1 MQFLE
6 TLTSRT
12 WQKKRTDMTCGVTRT
27 YFKLAFPTLILTS
40 SNIAL
45 YDTLR
50 NGDKNMQK
58 NRKQILTALFF
69 IAVCIAVYFFIV
81 RGQNNKNAS
90 AQIFAMDT
98 YMELTAYGKNAEEA
112 VETAKDEI
120 ERLDALLSTGN
131 EKSEIS
137 QLNKNKKGKVSADTQ
152 YLLNRSLTI
161 YEETDE
167 AFDITIYPIMRA
179 WGFTGEEYRIPSE
192 EELQSLLQLVDA
204 SSLQYDASTQTLT
217 LPEGV
222 EIDFGGIAKGYTSQ
236 KVAQIMQEYDIT
248 SAILNLGGNVQLVG
262 AKPDGSS
269 WKVAIKSPDEQEE
282 YLGVLSAQNKAIIT
296 SGGYERYFEEN
307 GRKYHHIIDPK
318 TGMPAYNGLQSVTI
332 VSEDG
337 TLADGLSTALYVMG
351 TETAVRFW
359 QNHSDEF
366 DVILYTDDGTLY
378 VTEGIADTFTSE
390 HSITVLEKAVAF

>member
-1 MQFLE
+1 
-6 TLTSRT
+6 
-12 WQKKRTDMTCGVTRT
+12 
-27 YFKLAFPTLILTS
+27 
-40 SNIAL
+40 
-45 YDTLR
+45 
-50 NGDKNMQK
+50 MQK
-58 NRKQILTALFF
+58 NKRQILTAFLF
-69 IAVCIAVYFFIV
+69 IAVCIAAYFLIV
-81 RGQNNKNAS
+81 REQNNKSAS

-98 YMELTAYGKNAEEA
+98 YMELTAYGKNAEETVGA
-112 VETAKDEI
+112 AKDEI

-131 EKSEIS
+131 DKSEIG
-137 QLNKNKKGKVSADTQ
+137 QLNKNKKGQISADTQ
-152 YLLNRSLTI
+152 YLLNCSFTI
-161 YEETDE
+161 YEETDG
-167 AFDITIYPIMRA
+167 AFDITIYPVMRA
-179 WGFTGEEYRIPSE
+179 WGFTGEEHHIPTE

-236 KVAQIMQEYDIT
+236 RVAQIMQEYDIN

-318 TGMPAYNGLQSVTI
+318 TGIPAYNGLQSVTI

-351 TETAVRFW
+351 TESAVKFW

-366 DVILYTDDGTLY
+366 DAILYTDDGNLY
-378 VTEGIADTFTSE
+378 VTEGIADTFTSS

>member
-1 MQFLE
+1 MHKN
-6 TLTSRT
+6 T
-12 WQKKRTDMTCGVTRT
+12 KR
-27 YFKLAFPTLILTS
+27 
-40 SNIAL
+40 
-45 YDTLR
+45 
-50 NGDKNMQK
+50 
-58 NRKQILTALFF
+58 ILTALLF
-69 IAVCIAVYFFIV
+69 IAACAVAYFIIV
-81 RGQNNKNAS
+81 RGQNNKSAS

-98 YMELTAYGKNAEEA
+98 YMELTAYGKNSEDA
-112 VETAKDEI
+112 VRAAKEEI

-131 EKSEIS
+131 EKSEIG
-137 QLNKNKKGKVSADTQ
+137 QLNKKNKKGQISADTQ

-161 YEETDE
+161 YEETDG
-167 AFDITIYPIMRA
+167 AFDITIYPVMRA
-179 WGFTGEEYRIPSE
+179 WGFTGEEHRIPSE
-192 EELQSLLQLVDA
+192 KELQDLLQFVDA
-204 SSLQYDASTQTLT
+204 SRLQYDANTQTLM
-217 LPEGV
+217 LPEGM

-236 KVAQIMQEYDIT
+236 RVAQIMQEYDIT

-296 SGGYERYFEEN
+296 SGGYERYFVEN

-351 TETAVRFW
+351 TESAITFW
-359 QNHSDEF
+359 QDHSDEF
-366 DVILYTDDGTLY
+366 DAILYADDGTLY
-378 VTEGIADTFTSE
+378 VTEGIADTFTSS

>member
-1 MQFLE
+1 
-6 TLTSRT
+6 
-12 WQKKRTDMTCGVTRT
+12 
-27 YFKLAFPTLILTS
+27 
-40 SNIAL
+40 
-45 YDTLR
+45 
-50 NGDKNMQK
+50 MQK
-58 NRKQILTALFF
+58 YRRRMLTAVL
-69 IAVCIAVYFFIV
+69 FIV
-81 RGQNNKNAS
+81 ICAAAYFITDGEKENKSVS

-98 YMELTAYGKNAEEA
+98 YMELTAYGKNSEEA
-112 VETAKDEI
+112 VEAAKEEI

-131 EKSEIS
+131 EKSEVGR
-137 QLNKNKKGKVSADTQ
+137 LNENKKGQISEDTQ

-161 YEETDE
+161 YEETDG
-167 AFDITIYPIMRA
+167 AFDITIYPVMRA
-179 WGFTGEEYRIPSE
+179 WGFTGEEHRIPDE
-192 EELQSLLQLVDA
+192 EELQDLLQLVDA
-204 SSLQYDASTQTLT
+204 SRLQYDANTQTLM

-236 KVAQIMQEYDIT
+236 RVAQIMQEYGIT

-262 AKPDGSS
+262 AKTDGSS

-351 TETAVRFW
+351 TEEAVKFW
-359 QNHSDEF
+359 QDHSDEF
-366 DVILYTDDGTLY
+366 DAILYTDDGTLY
-378 VTEGIADTFTSE
+378 VTEGIADTFTSG

>member
-12 WQKKRTDMTCGVTRT
+12 WQKKRTDMTCGVPRT
-27 YFKLAFPTLILTS
+27 HFKLAFPTLILTS

-359 QNHSDEF
+359 QNHSDAF

>member
-1 MQFLE
+1 
-6 TLTSRT
+6 
-12 WQKKRTDMTCGVTRT
+12 
-27 YFKLAFPTLILTS
+27 
-40 SNIAL
+40 
-45 YDTLR
+45 
-50 NGDKNMQK
+50 MQK
-58 NRKQILTALFF
+58 NKRQILTAFLF
-69 IAVCIAVYFFIV
+69 IAVCIAAYFLIV
-81 RGQNNKNAS
+81 REQNNKSAS

-112 VETAKDEI
+112 VGAAKDEI

-131 EKSEIS
+131 EKSEIG
-137 QLNKNKKGKVSADTQ
+137 QLNKNKKAQISADTQ

-161 YEETDE
+161 YEETDG
-167 AFDITIYPIMRA
+167 AFDITIYPVMRA
-179 WGFTGEEYRIPSE
+179 WGFTGEEHHIPSE

-236 KVAQIMQEYDIT
+236 RVAQIMQEYDIN

-318 TGMPAYNGLQSVTI
+318 TGIPAYNGLQSVTI

-351 TETAVRFW
+351 TESAVKFW
-359 QNHSDEF
+359 QNHNDEF
-366 DVILYTDDGTLY
+366 DAILYTDDGNLY
-378 VTEGIADTFTSE
+378 VTEGIADTFISS

>member
-1 MQFLE
+1 
-6 TLTSRT
+6 
-12 WQKKRTDMTCGVTRT
+12 
-27 YFKLAFPTLILTS
+27 
-40 SNIAL
+40 
-45 YDTLR
+45 
-50 NGDKNMQK
+50 MQK
-58 NRKQILTALFF
+58 NKRQILTAFLF
-69 IAVCIAVYFFIV
+69 IAVCIAAYFLIV
-81 RGQNNKNAS
+81 REQNNKSAS

-112 VETAKDEI
+112 VGAAKEEI

-131 EKSEIS
+131 DKSEIG
-137 QLNKNKKGKVSADTQ
+137 QLNKNEKGQISADTQ
-152 YLLNRSLTI
+152 YLLNRS
-161 YEETDE
+161 
-167 AFDITIYPIMRA
+167 ITIYPIMRA
-179 WGFTGEEYRIPSE
+179 WGFTGEEHRIPSE

-236 KVAQIMQEYDIT
+236 RVAQIN

-351 TETAVRFW
+351 TESAVKFW
-359 QNHSDEF
+359 QNHNDEF
-366 DVILYTDDGTLY
+366 DAILYTDDGTLY
-378 VTEGIADTFTSE
+378 VTEGIADTFTSS

>member
-1 MQFLE
+1 
-6 TLTSRT
+6 
-12 WQKKRTDMTCGVTRT
+12 
-27 YFKLAFPTLILTS
+27 
-40 SNIAL
+40 
-45 YDTLR
+45 
-50 NGDKNMQK
+50 MQK
-58 NRKQILTALFF
+58 NKRQILTAFLF
-69 IAVCIAVYFFIV
+69 IAVCIAAYFLIV
-81 RGQNNKNAS
+81 REQNNKSAS

-112 VETAKDEI
+112 VGAAKEEI

-131 EKSEIS
+131 DKSEIG
-137 QLNKNKKGKVSADTQ
+137 QLNKNKKGQISADTQ
-152 YLLNRSLTI
+152 YLLNCSFTI
-161 YEETDE
+161 YEETDG
-167 AFDITIYPIMRA
+167 AFDITIYPVMRA
-179 WGFTGEEYRIPSE
+179 WGFTGEEHHIPTE

-236 KVAQIMQEYDIT
+236 RVAQIMQEYDIN

-318 TGMPAYNGLQSVTI
+318 TGIPAYNGLQSVTI

-351 TETAVRFW
+351 TESAVKFW

-366 DVILYTDDGTLY
+366 DPILYTDDGNLY
-378 VTEGIADTFTSE
+378 VTEGIADTFTSS